1 MRYLARIVF
10 ASIILVACNGELA
23 LSTHN
28 SCLVHPQ
35 LLVIPGANPVFTYP
49 PECGLSSLHVV
60 MVTSSTT
67 STQVVWSFTV
77 SGQAMVAS
85 SIRYGSAPAGA
96 TVQQQPRA
104 LVHGQVYRV
113 SVVYGGGGNGFFGSE
128 ATFTQ

>member
-1 MRYLARIVF
+1 MKHLARIVF
-10 ASIILVACNGELA
+10 ASTVLMACNGEIA

-35 LLVIPGANPVFTYP
+35 LLVIPGAMPVFTYP

-77 SGQAMVAS
+77 SGQTMVAS
-85 SIRYGSAPAGA
+85 SIRYGSAPVGA

-104 LVHGQVYRV
+104 LVRGQVYRV
-113 SVVYGGGGNGFFGSE
+113 SVVYSAGRDGFFGSE

>member
-1 MRYLARIVF
+1 MRYLARTIL
-10 ASIILVACNGELA
+10 ASIVLLACNGEIA

-35 LLVIPGANPVFTYP
+35 LLVIPGAMPVFTYP

-77 SGQAMVAS
+77 SGQTMVAS
-85 SIRYGSAPAGA
+85 SIRYGSALPIGNKSMSPPRKLYSPGERTWA
-96 TVQQQPRA
+96 TCV
-104 LVHGQVYRV
+104 
-113 SVVYGGGGNGFFGSE
+113 
-128 ATFTQ
+128 